1 MSGIARVTQRSMSDV
16 ALRGLQEALSRTQ
29 RLQEELSSG
38 RRVSRPGDDPA
49 AAVAA
54 MKLRSH
60 RQADEQYLRN
70 AHDASGRLAA
80 ADKAL
85 TTTSERLT
93 RARELIVQSQNGAIS
108 DSGRQALGSEIAA
121 IRDDVI
127 DLLNTRWLD
136 RPVFGGTIPGTDAVD
151 KSTGAYIGDDA
162 EILSRISRDA
172 TIRVDVRG
180 TDIGADVLPGLLA
193 SAAEHVAA
201 GSGDV
206 PADLT
211 ALDDAITT
219 VLRALGDVG
228 ARASRI
234 ETTKTKVDSERL
246 DLTARISENEDVDLP
261 ETIMNL
267 ESQKVAY
274 QAALGAAAKV
284 LQVSLSDYLR

>member
-1 MSGIARVTQRSMSDV
+1 MSDV
-16 ALRGLQEALSRTQ
+16 ALRGLQDALSRTQ
-29 RLQEELSSG
+29 KLQEELSSG

-60 RQADEQYLRN
+60 QQADEQYLRN
-70 AHDASGRLAA
+70 ADDASGRLAV

-93 RARELIVQSQNGAIS
+93 RVRELLVQSQNGAIT
-108 DSGRQALGSEIAA
+108 DTGRQALASEIGA

-127 DLLNTRWLD
+127 DLFNTRWLD

-151 KSTGAYIGDDA
+151 KDTGAYLGDDA
-162 EILSRISRDA
+162 EILSRISRDS

-180 TDIGADVLPGLLA
+180 SDIGADILPGLLA
-193 SAAEHVAA
+193 AAADDVAA
-201 GSGDV
+201 GSPDV

-211 ALDDAITT
+211 ALDDAMTQ
-219 VLRALGDVG
+219 VLQALGDVG
-228 ARASRI
+228 ARAARI
-234 ETTKTKVDSERL
+234 EMTSNRVDSERL
-246 DLTARISENEDVDLP
+246 DFTARISENVDVDLP

-267 ESQKVAY
+267 EAQKVAY
-274 QAALGAAAKV
+274 QAALGAASKV
-284 LQVSLSDYLR
+284 LQVSLADYLR